1 MSTKASITA
10 GSDHHLYFEEFL
22 DDAPRNV
29 FLELTN
35 PREFSIARDYFHGKT
50 TENLIVEIPSE
61 VMDDIAIAWIKK
73 RGLQG
78 AVGGPVGAEFGG
90 PDCPWD

>member
-10 GSDHHLYFEEFL
+10 GSDHHLYFEELL

-61 VMDDIAIAWIKK
+61 VMDDIAIAWWP
-73 RGLQG
+73 RLPLGLVVADG
-78 AVGGPVGAEFGG
+78 TPKCG
-90 PDCPWD
+90 